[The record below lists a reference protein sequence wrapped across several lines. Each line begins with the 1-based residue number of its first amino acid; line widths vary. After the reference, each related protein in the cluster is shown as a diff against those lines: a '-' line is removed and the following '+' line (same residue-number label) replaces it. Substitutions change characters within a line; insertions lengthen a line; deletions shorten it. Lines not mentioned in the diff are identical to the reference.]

1 MESRVSVVATDAC
14 GWPNLIKLENG
25 DLLCF
30 YFNAPSHGLM
40 EGDIVCSQKLDY
52 SKRWRRVS
60 TVSKRPKNGNR
71 MHLAVGQAHNGDLL
85 CFSSGFILDNGKL
98 TDFAGHW
105 LSRSKDYGKNWTED
119 RNPIIPNQLRNCIP
133 YGRIIRLAKKG
144 TLAYSCYKSLGK
156 GKPSESWICFSYD
169 DGITWNSFFKI
180 GQNDSNEVSL
190 CALPNE
196 TIIAA
201 VRTHR
206 DHHLKVGQFTLSKKR
221 WKEFGPL
228 TLPMQH
234 PGDLIMF
241 NSRCLLLT
249 YGIRNRGLMGLGAR
263 ISVDMGVTWFPPIV
277 IHQLGDKAF
286 DVGYP
291 STIRTDG
298 HGNLLTSYYTNHEP
312 LMGKTASRYRVLVKE
327 WNIFDWMG
335 EESKKAV
342 LKED

>member
-105 LSRSKDYGKNWTED
+105 LSRSKYYGKNWTED

-144 TLAYSCYKSLGK
+144 TLAYSCYRSLGK
-156 GKPSESWICFSYD
+156 GKPRSHGFVFHMMMELL
-169 DGITWNSFFKI
+169 GI
-180 GQNDSNEVSL
+180 VSL
-190 CALPNE
+190 KLGKMILMRSVCVPCQMRLSLLPYE
-196 TIIAA
+196 LTEII
-201 VRTHR
+201 T
-206 DHHLKVGQFTLSKKR
+206 
-221 WKEFGPL
+221 
-228 TLPMQH
+228 
-234 PGDLIMF
+234 
-241 NSRCLLLT
+241 
-249 YGIRNRGLMGLGAR
+249 
-263 ISVDMGVTWFPPIV
+263 
-277 IHQLGDKAF
+277 
-286 DVGYP
+286 
-291 STIRTDG
+291 
-298 HGNLLTSYYTNHEP
+298 
-312 LMGKTASRYRVLVKE
+312 
-327 WNIFDWMG
+327 
-335 EESKKAV
+335 
-342 LKED
+342 